1 MKIRNIRVKV
11 KENEVKDTKGKER
24 KGKIFRKISK
34 IKNFII
40 LSKKKIFYE
49 EMNIIAARKD
59 FKSLRQNKEKN

>member
-11 KENEVKDTKGKER
+11 KENEVKDTKRKER

-40 LSKKKIFYE
+40 LSRKKIFYE